1 MDDAQYLFR
10 ETARERKQIA
20 RGAGAR
26 RCGSKSKKCTLGTDR
41 MTAAQIRKQNGECKV
56 YNITKPMSWQ
66 QFRLLPKDLQEEYL
80 RNLAAM
86 GASRKDVIEM
96 FGTTRSA
103 LGQYINAHHK
113 GKRFFESARVTDNTA
128 YKAWLKE
135 KTEKPK
141 EETPAKEQKINA
153 APPALMAGSVTYTG
167 KPRSIFETILSLLED
182 GKDYKITVNFE
193 TK

>member
-1 MDDAQYLFR
+1 MDDARYLFR

-20 RGAGAR
+20 RSASAK

-80 RNLAAM
+80 KKLAAM
-86 GASRKDVIEM
+86 GASRGDVIEM

-103 LGQYINAHHK
+103 FGQYINAHHK
-113 GKRFFESARVTDNTA
+113 GERFFASVRVTDNAA
-128 YKAWLKE
+128 YKAWLEE
-135 KTEKPK
+135 KAESPK
-141 EETPAKEQKINA
+141 EEAPVKPQEATA
-153 APPALMAGSVTYTG
+153 APPELMAGSVTCTG
-167 KPRSIFETILSLLED
+167 NPREILEMVLSLLKD
-182 GKDYKITVNFE
+182 DKDYKITVNFE
-193 TK
+193 AK